1 MIKGGV
7 TDSLTGLSYDERIE
21 DFIRNLQKY
30 PEGLDNLGY
39 LIVDEIQ
46 DLVGGVR
53 ARMVKAMVERINC
66 GFLLLGDKCQSIF
79 DYQIEGSNEL
89 SSQGLYEWLES
100 DKDPNPKK
108 NMNSLVTGGKR
119 TRWPIRG
126 G

>member
-1 MIKGGV
+1 M
-7 TDSLTGLSYDERIE
+7 
-21 DFIRNLQKY
+21 
-30 PEGLDNLGY
+30 
-39 LIVDEIQ
+39 DEIQ

-108 NMNSLVTGGKR
+108 
-119 TRWPIRG
+119 I
-126 G
+126 